1 MPRPIAATFVAL
13 AVVWAVGVAVTV
25 ALPQNPIAGLALFA
39 VVEVGVLCL
48 LLIRAV
54 RGGREGLVWWLMAAA
69 VASLVSARGVALLQ
83 DPGLDPLRM
92 VLNTA
97 FVVLFVAGAATLT
110 GRRTSRR
117 SLALVLD
124 ALITTLGLA
133 ALSSLLVLR
142 PFPGIRGDDLMVLA
156 EVGGPLLAL
165 GALVGALTAL
175 GRAPTS
181 AFWLVGGGITLIAV
195 ATVLSALLDAGATPL
210 PAGAPPAGA
219 PAEGA
224 PPPTS
229 SLFPEEIGW
238 MVNALWPI
246 AVLLIARGVWASK
259 PAPTKTPR
267 SAIVAWLPYIFLFAA
282 LGVVVAAALVPVPTV
297 AVLCATLALLL
308 GAARFLVTVRTLDR
322 LRRET
327 VEMNAKLEIAN
338 RETKAAADAKAAFL
352 ATMSHE
358 IRTPMNAVV
367 GMTGLLLD
375 TPLDRTQRDYV
386 ETVRRSGDML
396 LDLINDILDFS
407 KIESDGLVLER
418 RPFSLHATVEHAV
431 ELLAFAA
438 DGKGVELLCDIGAD
452 VPDGVV
458 GDQTRTGQI
467 LVNLIANAVKFTE
480 EGSVTVSARAV
491 GDGAVAIAVRDTGI
505 GIPEDRRDRLF
516 RSFSQVNSSTTRL
529 YGGTG
534 LGLSISK
541 ALSDAMGGD
550 ITVDSEVGVGS
561 EFTLMLPVER
571 AESPVTSA
579 AGDDEVLVGR
589 RALVVDDNPA
599 NLEITGAQLD
609 RLGVASETAA
619 DAVELLTRIA
629 RMGVPDVVVLDM
641 VLPDMDGVELG
652 RRLRR
657 VAGWEHV
664 PFVLLSSL
672 GASLEPEERD
682 MFAGVLNKPVI
693 RPTLRRA
700 LLEALG
706 SRETAPAPAVG
717 ATAQGMRVLLA
728 EDNEINQKTS
738 SLVLQKLGHEV
749 VVVGD
754 GADALAAARQERWDV
769 ILMDVHMP
777 ELDGIEATRRVRDL
791 EGPHGD
797 VPIIAL
803 TASVADDVLRDAREA
818 GADGVLG
825 KPFRT
830 EELVG
835 TLDGVAR
842 RPRTTPVTP
851 RREVSAAATDPRP
864 EEERV
869 ESDSATVIDP
879 EYREMLLEFEP
890 ARLVGLIEK
899 FEGQCD
905 QAREGLAGRMDT
917 DEFAGLLHKLVGS
930 SGSLGLMDLA
940 RLVVTFETAVREGSD
955 LPVDSTSRFEAE
967 TARATTALIELRG

>member
-1 MPRPIAATFVAL
+1 ML
-13 AVVWAVGVAVTV
+13 CVG
-25 ALPQNPIAGLALFA
+25 
-39 VVEVGVLCL
+39 E
-48 LLIRAV
+48 
-54 RGGREGLVWWLMAAA
+54 
-69 VASLVSARGVALLQ
+69 
-83 DPGLDPLRM
+83 
-92 VLNTA
+92 
-97 FVVLFVAGAATLT
+97 
-110 GRRTSRR
+110 
-117 SLALVLD
+117 
-124 ALITTLGLA
+124 
-133 ALSSLLVLR
+133 
-142 PFPGIRGDDLMVLA
+142 
-156 EVGGPLLAL
+156 
-165 GALVGALTAL
+165 
-175 GRAPTS
+175 
-181 AFWLVGGGITLIAV
+181 
-195 ATVLSALLDAGATPL
+195 
-210 PAGAPPAGA
+210 
-219 PAEGA
+219 
-224 PPPTS
+224 
-229 SLFPEEIGW
+229 
-238 MVNALWPI
+238 
-246 AVLLIARGVWASK
+246 
-259 PAPTKTPR
+259 
-267 SAIVAWLPYIFLFAA
+267 
-282 LGVVVAAALVPVPTV
+282 
-297 AVLCATLALLL
+297 
-308 GAARFLVTVRTLDR
+308 
-322 LRRET
+322 
-327 VEMNAKLEIAN
+327 
-338 RETKAAADAKAAFL
+338 
-352 ATMSHE
+352 
-358 IRTPMNAVV
+358 
-367 GMTGLLLD
+367 
-375 TPLDRTQRDYV
+375 
-386 ETVRRSGDML
+386 
-396 LDLINDILDFS
+396 
-407 KIESDGLVLER
+407 
-418 RPFSLHATVEHAV
+418 
-431 ELLAFAA
+431 
-438 DGKGVELLCDIGAD
+438 
-452 VPDGVV
+452 
-458 GDQTRTGQI
+458 
-467 LVNLIANAVKFTE
+467 
-480 EGSVTVSARAV
+480 ARAV

-652 RRLRR
+652 RRIRR
-657 VAGWEHV
+657 VPGWEHV

-682 MFAGVLNKPVI
+682 MFAGILNKPVI

-706 SRETAPAPAVG
+706 SRETAPAPAAG

-749 VVVGD
+749 VIVGD
-754 GADALAAARQERWDV
+754 GTDALAAARQERWDV

-777 ELDGIEATRRVRDL
+777 EMDGIEATRGVRDL

-830 EELVG
+830 EELVR

-842 RPRTTPVTP
+842 RPRPTPVTP
-851 RREVSAAATDPRP
+851 SREVSAPATDP
-864 EEERV
+864 
-869 ESDSATVIDP
+869 
-879 EYREMLLEFEP
+879 
-890 ARLVGLIEK
+890 
-899 FEGQCD
+899 
-905 QAREGLAGRMDT
+905 
-917 DEFAGLLHKLVGS
+917 
-930 SGSLGLMDLA
+930 
-940 RLVVTFETAVREGSD
+940 
-955 LPVDSTSRFEAE
+955 
-967 TARATTALIELRG
+967 